1 MVIKDFKNR
10 KKHGQNKQFWNK
22 IENYVKNSNDSSR
35 TEKDNLQLT
44 TISEIE
50 GIVLRADWY
59 AGDRIRELEKKRWIQ
74 NFQTETQRKKRENIG
89 KRLGNR
95 SSTFYTGVLKGKN
108 RMRQRQYLMK

>member
-22 IENYVKNSNDSSR
+22 IENYVINSNDSSR

-50 GIVLRADWY
+50 RIVLRAD
-59 AGDRIRELEKKRWIQ
+59 
-74 NFQTETQRKKRENIG
+74 
-89 KRLGNR
+89 
-95 SSTFYTGVLKGKN
+95 
-108 RMRQRQYLMK
+108 